1 MAAAEGP
8 VMETTETR
16 ESKLGVKFWGVRGS
30 LPTPGPSTLRVG
42 GNTAC
47 VEVTTPTT
55 RLILDAGSGL
65 RALGDELLAAGQHR
79 ETTLLLSHVH
89 WDHVMGLPFFSP
101 LYMPGCKLRFASGHH
116 GKPLREFLHRQM
128 SAPMFPVDLGQ
139 VPSSHEFLDLW
150 EGHRVTLGDI
160 DVEICLL
167 NHPDPVY
174 AFRLTHGD
182 RSVVYATDTEHY
194 ACVDPRLLKLARGA
208 DLLIYD
214 AQYTPEE
221 YAGQVGPARVGWGHS
236 TYQAGIE
243 LCEAAG
249 VGRLALFHHDPRR
262 SDEQVEALT
271 ARARDRF
278 AGAFAAVEGE
288 RVELACRLDAQ
299 RAA

>member
-1 MAAAEGP
+1 
-8 VMETTETR
+8 METTPMQ
-16 ESKLGVKFWGVRGS
+16 ESKLSVRFWGVRGS
-30 LPTPGPSTLRVG
+30 LPTPGPGTLRVG

-65 RALGDELLAAGQHR
+65 RALGDELLAGGQHR
-79 ETTLLLSHVH
+79 DTTLLLSHVH
-89 WDHVMGLPFFSP
+89 WDHVMGLPFFAP
-101 LYMPGCKLRFASGHH
+101 LYMPGCRIRFASGYH

-139 VPSSHEFLDLW
+139 VPSQHEFLDLT
-150 EGHRVTLGDI
+150 EGHKVTLGDI

-194 ACVDPRLLKLARGA
+194 ACVDPRLLRLSRGA
-208 DLLIYD
+208 DLIIYD

-236 TYQAGIE
+236 TYQAGID

-249 VGRLALFHHDPRR
+249 IPRLALFHHDPRR
-262 SDEQVEALT
+262 SDDQVDEIAR
-271 ARARDRF
+271 RARGSF

-288 RVELACRLDAQ
+288 RVELATCVAAR

>member
-1 MAAAEGP
+1 
-8 VMETTETR
+8 METTPMQ
-16 ESKLGVKFWGVRGS
+16 ESELSVRFWGVRGS
-30 LPTPGPSTLRVG
+30 LPTPGPGTLRVG

-65 RALGDELLAAGQHR
+65 RALGDELVASGQHR

-89 WDHVMGLPFFSP
+89 WDHVMGLPFFTP
-101 LYMPGCKLRFASGHH
+101 LYMPGAKIRFASGYH

-139 VPSSHEFLDLW
+139 VPSQHEFVDLQA
-150 EGHRVTLGDI
+150 GTRVTFGDI
-160 DVEICLL
+160 TVDTCLL

-174 AFRLTHGD
+174 AFRLSHGD

-194 ACVDPRLLKLARGA
+194 ACVDPRLRPLAQGA

-236 TYQAGIE
+236 TFQAGIE
-243 LCEAAG
+243 LCQAAG
-249 VGRLALFHHDPRR
+249 IPALALFHHDPRR
-262 SDEQVEALT
+262 SDEQVDAIVQR
-271 ARARDRF
+271 ARAAF
-278 AGAFAAVEGE
+278 PGAFAAVEGE
-288 RVELACRLDAQ
+288 CIRLAARLTGQ

>member
-1 MAAAEGP
+1 
-8 VMETTETR
+8 METASMQPSELSVR
-16 ESKLGVKFWGVRGS
+16 FWGVRGS
-30 LPTPGPSTLRVG
+30 LPTPGPRTVRVG

-65 RALGDELLAAGQHR
+65 RALGDELVASGQHQ

-89 WDHVMGLPFFSP
+89 WDHVMGLPFFTP
-101 LYMPGCKLRFASGHH
+101 LYMPGAKIRFASGYH

-139 VPSSHEFLDLW
+139 VPSLHEFIELW
-150 EGHRVTLGDI
+150 EGRCTALGDI
-160 DVEICLL
+160 TVEICPL

-182 RSVVYATDTEHY
+182 RSIVYATDTEHY
-194 ACVDPRLLKLARGA
+194 ACVDPRLLRLARGA

-221 YAGQVGPARVGWGHS
+221 YAGQDGPARVGWGHS
-236 TYQAGIE
+236 TFQAGIE
-243 LCEAAG
+243 LCQAAHIPAL
-249 VGRLALFHHDPRR
+249 VLFHHDPRR
-262 SDEQVEALT
+262 SDDQVEALVR
-271 ARARDRF
+271 RARDVF
-278 AGAFAAVEGE
+278 PGTCAAVEGDWI
-288 RVELACRLDAQ
+288 RLPAQ
-299 RAA
+299 LTGQQAA